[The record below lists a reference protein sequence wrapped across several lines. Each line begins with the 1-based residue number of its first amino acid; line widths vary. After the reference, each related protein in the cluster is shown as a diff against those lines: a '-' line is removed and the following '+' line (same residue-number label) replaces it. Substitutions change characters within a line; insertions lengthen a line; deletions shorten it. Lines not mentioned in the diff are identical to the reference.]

1 MKRISLIRAQKNQA
15 NRQKINTR
23 NYTAYEI
30 HKQTIIVQD
39 NVEKP
44 LSYSW
49 DTKNLRWLPY
59 DNKFLKFAPES
70 RADISADAPTELKA
84 TSTIELMNVG

>member
-39 NVEKP
+39 NAEKP

-49 DTKNLRWLPY
+49 DTKNLRWQPY
-59 DNKFLKFAPES
+59 DNKFLKYAPEP
-70 RADISADAPTELKA
+70 RADIPSDAPTELKA
-84 TSTIELMNVG
+84 ISTVELMNV